1 MGAEN
6 GSGEARWLTLAN
18 LITSIR
24 FPLAPLCAFSLLYEW
39 PLAAFAIYWL
49 AVASDLLD
57 GRVARRRG
65 EVSSLGGLLDHSSD
79 ALFVAAGL
87 GALAAQGVIPWP
99 LPILVGAA
107 FAQYAADSRALAGRR
122 LRTSELGRLNGIA
135 YFVLLGV
142 PVVRDALGL
151 GWPSALLVSALGWL
165 LVATTLLSMA
175 DRAITW
181 TLSRKAPDS
190 PGAGRSGRSPH

>member
-1 MGAEN
+1 MADGRSGAES
-6 GSGEARWLTLAN
+6 GSGSGRWLTLAN
-18 LITSIR
+18 VITAIR
-24 FPLAPLCAFSLLYEW
+24 FPLAPLCAYSILSDQFLV
-39 PLAAFAIYWL
+39 AFGSYWL

-79 ALFVAAGL
+79 ALFVAFGL
-87 GALAAQGVIPWP
+87 GALALHGMIPWP

-107 FAQYAADSRALAGRR
+107 FVQYALDSRALAGRR

-135 YFVLLGV
+135 YFALLGV

-151 GWPSALLVSALGWL
+151 GWPSPALVSGLGWL
-165 LVATTLLSMA
+165 LVASTLLSMA
-175 DRAITW
+175 DRGITW
-181 TLSRKAPDS
+181 TLSRKVRDS
-190 PGAGRSGRSPH
+190 PGAGR